1 MILEVKGAPF
11 GARHVDMT
19 WHDMTRREDEDEK
32 AAEAQS
38 MRRKEEK
45 GLTMTDIKSKDARLQ
60 QGKSTAWPNWFWS
73 IFVREDS
80 NVNMHAGVNLHLH
93 EYEG

>member
-1 MILEVKGAPF
+1 
-11 GARHVDMT
+11 
-19 WHDMTRREDEDEK
+19 
-32 AAEAQS
+32 
-38 MRRKEEK
+38 
-45 GLTMTDIKSKDARLQ
+45 MTDIKSKDARLQ